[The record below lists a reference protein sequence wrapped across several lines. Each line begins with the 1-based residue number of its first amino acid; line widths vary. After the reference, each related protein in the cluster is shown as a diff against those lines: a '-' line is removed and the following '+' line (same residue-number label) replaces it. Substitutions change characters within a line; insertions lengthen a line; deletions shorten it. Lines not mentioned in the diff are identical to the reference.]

1 MPIIIKIGKFFKER
15 KQAKMQWLQ
24 DPNQRNVGNLNNVR
38 REASTQ
44 LTHIAGGN
52 YAGGVRE

>member
-1 MPIIIKIGKFFKER
+1 
-15 KQAKMQWLQ
+15 MQWLQ